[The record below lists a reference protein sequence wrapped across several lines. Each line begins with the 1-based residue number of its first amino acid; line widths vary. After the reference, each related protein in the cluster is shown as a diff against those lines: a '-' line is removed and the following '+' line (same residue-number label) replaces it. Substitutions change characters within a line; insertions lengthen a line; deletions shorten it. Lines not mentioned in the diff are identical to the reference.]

1 MKVVAILLSLC
12 FTLNVFASSNLT
24 SDVHRTIDDYQYAM
38 TVDWDQNDRTF
49 AEARTR
55 KLFSEIS
62 SFFAQGMTSDDLL
75 KIVESKIK
83 NPAIVAELRMKAQTL
98 PTGSQ
103 EELIQALADSS
114 SSFYSEGAS
123 WNGTA
128 VAFYG
133 GLAVFFIGF
142 IAYTTWYNANYECVE
157 YELRYHNVCVR
168 YEKKN

>member
-1 MKVVAILLSLC
+1 MKIVAFLLSLC

-24 SDVHRTIDDYQYAM
+24 SEVQRTIDEYQFAM
-38 TVDWDQNDRTF
+38 TVEWDQNDRSF
-49 AEARTR
+49 AEAQTR

-62 SFFAQGMTSDDLL
+62 SLFAQGMTSDDLL
-75 KIVESKIK
+75 KIIESKIK

-98 PTGSQ
+98 PTGST

-114 SSFYSEGAS
+114 TSFYSEGAS

-133 GLAVFFIGF
+133 GIAVFFIGF

-168 YEKKN
+168 YEEKN